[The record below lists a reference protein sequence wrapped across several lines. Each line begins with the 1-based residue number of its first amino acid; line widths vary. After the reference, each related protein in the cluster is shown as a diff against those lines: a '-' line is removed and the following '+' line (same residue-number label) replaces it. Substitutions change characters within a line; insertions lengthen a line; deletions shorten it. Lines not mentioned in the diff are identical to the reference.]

1 MPSSDPTMSAGVILA
16 FLKPSLGNGESL
28 QNDKFALLPTA
39 ITANVLGIETATQYT
54 VANIEYEK
62 QHLVICETKDLAR
75 VNVKQMLKFLEG
87 ENMGGEWDIRAYG
100 EVEIF
105 GLKKSGGT
113 SFLDSSR
120 GRRGWDCEV
129 CP

>member
-1 MPSSDPTMSAGVILA
+1 MPSSDPNMGAGVILA
-16 FLKPSLGNGESL
+16 FLKPSLGDDESL

-54 VANIEYEK
+54 VANTEYEK

-87 ENMGGEWDIRAYG
+87 ENMGGEGDIRAYG